1 MERVY
6 MNMQMEI
13 FMMVSFR
20 KEEGKEEELIVGRMV
35 INMLDNGNMIKWMEK
50 ERLLVKVVII
60 G

>member
-1 MERVY
+1 MT
-6 MNMQMEI
+6 
-13 FMMVSFR
+13 VSFR
-20 KEEGKEEELIVGRMV
+20 KEEGKEEEHIVGRMV